1 MLGLARIRTRTLI
14 CLDIA
19 AFGIL
24 AALLLTSVAAVADDD
39 PISGD
44 PQSAGPVFVLD
55 KGRFS
60 AFDAPGVS
68 ANELIDINR
77 HGQIAGTYVAKSGV
91 SHGFLRDK
99 RGRFTRFDFPG
110 ASATYVLKLNDRGQ
124 IVGNACDGI
133 DCPTQF
139 GYRRDAD
146 GRFRSLRYPGA
157 VSTQALGI
165 DDRGRIVGSYLD
177 SSGTQHGYV
186 WARGRFTTFDVCGA
200 SLTQLTAINDR
211 GELLGVYVDADGNP
225 HGFHRSSRGRI
236 TTLDAPGAVLT
247 LPLDI
252 NDRGRIVGFTTDTLP
267 IPDATDVHGFV
278 LKHRPTSRF
287 TRVDVPGAPRTL
299 ASGIDDRGRIAG
311 IFENPKAAIPES
323 LQNLGSTGVAA
334 MALGS
339 WNA

>member
-14 CLDIA
+14 FLDIA

-24 AALLLTSVAAVADDD
+24 AALLLTSVAANADADRV
-39 PISGD
+39 SGD

-77 HGQIAGTYVAKSGV
+77 HGQIAGTYVAKNGA

-110 ASATYVLKLNDRGQ
+110 ASVTYVFKLNDRGQ
-124 IVGNACDGI
+124 LVGNACDSV

-157 VSTQALGI
+157 VSTQAFGI
-165 DDRGRIVGSYLD
+165 NDRGRIVGSYLD
-177 SSGTQHGYV
+177 TSGTEHGYV
-186 WARGRFTTFDVCGA
+186 WSRGRFTTFDVRGA

-211 GELLGVYVDADGNP
+211 GEMLGLYVDADGNP
-225 HGFHRSSRGRI
+225 HGFHRGPGGRI
-236 TTLDAPGAVLT
+236 TTLDARGAAFT
-247 LPLDI
+247 LPFDI
-252 NDRGRIVGFTTDTLP
+252 NDRGRIVGFSTDALP
-267 IPDATDVHGFV
+267 IPDAVDVHGFV
-278 LKHRPTSRF
+278 LNHGPQSRF

-299 ASGIDDRGRIAG
+299 ASGIDDRGRIVG
-311 IFENPKAAIPES
+311 IYENPNAAVPES

-334 MALGS
+334 MAWGS

>member
-1 MLGLARIRTRTLI
+1 MTSRTNAHIRLGVVAV
-14 CLDIA
+14 
-19 AFGIL
+19 GV
-24 AALLLTSVAAVADDD
+24 AALLTTGAAAVADDD
-39 PISGD
+39 PVAGD
-44 PQSAGPVFVLD
+44 PQSSGPVFVLD

-60 AFDAPGVS
+60 AFDPPGLN

-99 RGRFTRFDFPG
+99 GGRFTRFDFPG

-124 IVGNACDGI
+124 IVGNACASI

-165 DDRGRIVGSYLD
+165 NDRGRIVGSYLD

-186 WARGRFTTFDVCGA
+186 WARGRFTTFDVRGA

-211 GELLGVYVDADGNP
+211 GEMLGVYVDADGNP
-225 HGFHRSSRGRI
+225 HGFFRSPRGRI
-236 TTLDAPGAVLT
+236 TTIDSPGATLT

-252 NDRGRIVGFTTDTLP
+252 NDRGRIVGFTTDALP
-267 IPDATDVHGFV
+267 LPDAVDVHGFV
-278 LKHRPTSRF
+278 LEHGPTSRF

-311 IFENPKAAIPES
+311 IFENPDAAGPAS